1 MMESQGKIVIMVLIT
16 ITMGQAKEDL
26 DIMKE
31 MMVEMKKE
39 MEERLSVAEGKV
51 AELESEVAILR
62 DTPFL
67 HACGANDDVL
77 NLPVD
82 KIITYN
88 TLLYSATN
96 TEGGGLDIS
105 TGVFTAPHGGSYTV
119 YWDTSAWLNDDHTV
133 NVIEIILQKNEEAIM
148 ETAHHCS
155 NGGNDR
161 VSDQGGRTVVV
172 YLGTGDTLQL
182 QLYKNGADIYYTTFC
197 VSLTTPDTL

>member
-1 MMESQGKIVIMVLIT
+1 MVLII

-31 MMVEMKKE
+31 MMVEMKME

-51 AELESEVAILR
+51 AELESEVAVLR
-62 DTPFL
+62 DPPFL

-77 NLPVD
+77 NLPAD

-119 YWDTSAWLNDDHTV
+119 YWDTSAWMNDDHTV
-133 NVIEIILQKNEEAIM
+133 NVIEIILQKNEEAIL
-148 ETAHHCS
+148 ETAHYSS

-161 VSDQGGRTVVV
+161 VSDQGNKLLLILIITVTLLHYRRSYSCGVSRNGRYTATTTV
-172 YLGTGDTLQL
+172 QEW
-182 QLYKNGADIYYTTFC
+182 
-197 VSLTTPDTL
+197 S

>member
-16 ITMGQAKEDL
+16 ITMGHAKEDS

-31 MMVEMKKE
+31 MMAEMKME

-51 AELESEVAILR
+51 AELESKVAILR
-62 DTPFL
+62 DPPFL

-77 NLPVD
+77 NLPAD
-82 KIITYN
+82 EIITYN

-119 YWDTSAWLNDDHTV
+119 YWDTSAWMDQGEYV
-133 NVIEIILQKNEEAIM
+133 NIFVQKNGESIQ
-148 ETAHHCS
+148 ETAHYS
-155 NGGNDR
+155 YYGGNDR
-161 VSDQGGRTVVV
+161 VSDQGNIKISKNSNCILHCRWPYCCRISRDGRYTP
-172 YLGTGDTLQL
+172 TTTLQEWR
-182 QLYKNGADIYYTTFC
+182 
-197 VSLTTPDTL
+197 